1 MQLSR
6 LFISNLAFTRA
17 KKMEIYLI
25 LASETDPTDIS
36 SHFVNGLVLHDFY
49 YQAALCYPEASMEY
63 NVYNDAAAYVQR
75 IFTDL
80 L

>member
-17 KKMEIYLI
+17 RKMEMYLI

-36 SHFVNGLVLHDFY
+36 SHSVNGLVLHDLY
-49 YQAALCYPEASMEY
+49 SQAALRYPKTSMEY
-63 NVYNDAAAYVQR
+63 NVYNGAAAYVQH
-75 IFTDL
+75 IFSPL